1 MGAPIN
7 GLLLLAAILAVLVGV
22 TVLLAL
28 TWGRRLARRSKVV
41 AVVACGLAVPIVIVA
56 FAWLQYAAT
65 RNAPG
70 DGPAMGLA
78 GLLIIAAL
86 ASPATVMAAWLALRR
101 TGDVVGRSR

>member
-1 MGAPIN
+1 MKAPVSD
-7 GLLLLAAILAVLVGV
+7 LLLLAAILAALAGV

-28 TWGRRLARRSKVV
+28 TWGRRLARRSQVV
-41 AVVACGLAVPIVIVA
+41 AVVACGSAAPIVIVV

-78 GLLIIAAL
+78 GLLIIAVL
-86 ASPATVMAAWLALRR
+86 ASPATLITAWLILWRTWAVRR
-101 TGDVVGRSR
+101 